1 GLKNFVSTLGSTYNK
16 YNQSWPFNRCGYNFM
31 VEESQY
37 SFSTADLNDT
47 KFYQAFPIVLDWSIG
62 NQTCQQVLSSKPAD
76 YTCRSEHSKC
86 IDSNNGVGYICNCS
100 DGYIGNPYLEQGC
113 QDIDE
118 CADKTRYPCKGIC
131 TNAPGSYTCLCPEG
145 YSSPDPTRERCVSD
159 GGSSPTIS
167 LPTKLGIGFGA
178 IFLLLLTAGSWAYWG
193 FQKRR
198 LLQLKHKF
206 FQQNG
211 GLFLQQHISSH
222 QGGMAFRIFTEDE
235 LARATGNFDDAQIL
249 GRGGHGTVYKG
260 IVEDGREIAIKRSR
274 TVDERQSKEFA
285 REMLILSQINHRNI
299 VKLLGCC
306 LEVEV
311 PMLVYEF
318 VPNGTFFGVVLVELI
333 TGKKALHFD
342 GPGEDKSLAMS
353 FVSAFK
359 ENRLVQILEAQLL
372 SNGGEEMGV
381 LKEVA
386 ELAHQCLRLKG
397 EERPTMKEVARTL
410 QGLEGSEAHPWVPH
424 NPGEVESLLSEAPSG
439 SYLNTDTGT
448 EYLSL
453 RSHAMLHIDAGR

>member
-1 GLKNFVSTLGSTYNK
+1 ALAQFSSYFSLLVHGLTG
-16 YNQSWPFNRCGYNFM
+16 R
-31 VEESQY
+31 
-37 SFSTADLNDT
+37 
-47 KFYQAFPIVLDWSIG
+47 
-62 NQTCQQVLSSKPAD
+62 
-76 YTCRSEHSKC
+76 
-86 IDSNNGVGYICNCS
+86 
-100 DGYIGNPYLEQGC
+100 
-113 QDIDE
+113 
-118 CADKTRYPCKGIC
+118 
-131 TNAPGSYTCLCPEG
+131 
-145 YSSPDPTRERCVSD
+145 
-159 GGSSPTIS
+159 
-167 LPTKLGIGFGA
+167 
-178 IFLLLLTAGSWAYWG
+178 
-193 FQKRR
+193 FQKRK

-222 QGGMAFRIFTEDE
+222 QGAMAFRILSEDE
-235 LARATGNFDDAQIL
+235 FARATGNFDDTRVL

-260 IVEDGREIAIKRSR
+260 ILEDGREVAIKRSR

-285 REMLILSQINHRNI
+285 REILILSQINHRNI
-299 VKLLGCC
+299 VKLLGSC

-318 VPNGTFFGVVLVELI
+318 VPNGTLFHCIHNKRHRHTTFHLGTRLRIAAEAAEALAYLHCYASPPILHGDVKSYMAKVSDLGASILSPLDRERFATESDVYSFGVVLVELI

-359 ENRLVQILEAQLL
+359 ENRLVQILEAQLV
-372 SNGGEEMGV
+372 SNVGEEMGE

-410 QGLEGSEAHPWVPH
+410 QGLKGSVAHPWVPH
-424 NPGEVESLLSEAPSG
+424 NPEEVESLVSEAPSG